1 MSWKAIEEARKKQE
15 AEVRRKTLVDLW
27 KRKELNNLNVGVRNF
42 HSISNSYLKVSVL
55 LSGAF
60 LQESKTVTN
69 FATVN
74 KK

>member
-1 MSWKAIEEARKKQE
+1 MRRRDAPVELQERK
-15 AEVRRKTLVDLW
+15 DLNY
-27 KRKELNNLNVGVRNF
+27 LNDIVRNL

-55 LSGAF
+55 LSSAL

-74 KK
+74 KRKVNIKLEHYERG